1 MGTGIV
7 ERKVTA
13 EEAER
18 SIGQLLIEVAA
29 GATIHIE
36 RDGVEVGVLAPP
48 MEQSRK
54 ATEILDEL
62 RKLPRVTLDDEFSSD
77 LMDIIASQPP
87 IEFPKWD

>member
-1 MGTGIV
+1 MTPSTI

-18 SIGQLLIEVAA
+18 SIAELLKEVAA
-29 GATIHIE
+29 GATIRIE

-48 MEQSRK
+48 RESGKK
-54 ATEILDEL
+54 ATEILEEL
-62 RKLPRVTLDDEFSSD
+62 RKLPRVTLDDEFARD
-77 LMDIIASQPP
+77 LLDIISSQPP